1 MVETVLYSIQQDP
14 HAVIAPKQVSDVCRV
29 VRVVQAAVGGGGG
42 GGGGD
47 DDIRQTDG
55 KGEKAIWNMLR
66 IVVVQ

>member
-42 GGGGD
+42 GGD